1 MKPSN
6 NCPLT
11 LADIL
16 LIVLEQME
24 KDEKQKSHIRKVR
37 TLMNV
42 PDFAEYLHFLLMD
55 ALGHPIQIA
64 VLTVDKAIDCLVHLY
79 ENNIS
84 ENPMWKPE
92 QKVTQIALMKNYMD
106 EFRNWTKVALAGRNL
121 LK

>member
-1 MKPSN
+1 MSMDN
-6 NCPLT
+6 SQSLT
-11 LADIL
+11 LADIFL
-16 LIVLEQME
+16 MVMEQMA

-42 PDFAEYLHFLLMD
+42 PEFAEYLHFLLMD

-64 VLTVDKAIDCLVHLY
+64 VQTVDKAIDCLVHLY

-84 ENPMWKPE
+84 ENPMWKPK
-92 QKVTQIALMKNYMD
+92 QKVTQKALIKGFMD
-106 EFRNWTKVALAGRNL
+106 EFRNRTKVALAGRNL